1 MQIVK
6 INLFQC
12 NTPFKLWF
20 ASPHTTRTKADSV
33 IVELCFNNGIIGYGE
48 SAPRAYV
55 TGETCLTVTDVIKN
69 LFSHLLLG
77 RTIHSV
83 HDLESSLELLEKEC
97 IHRYRS
103 PYLSALGAIDIA
115 LFDALGKL
123 QKVPVHAILGPILG
137 NETPHSLSIPMLSSE
152 KLQNLL
158 HRLRTLD
165 FQSLK
170 IILGDVESD
179 NIERVRLIRSLFGVN
194 MDIRIEANGK
204 WTQQQA
210 ISNIEKLKRFNISAV
225 EQPIVASDFE
235 GLKEVRAAT
244 GVPVVAD
251 ESMISISDAKKLIEM
266 EACDIINIK
275 ISKCG
280 GLLKS
285 MRIADFARSKNVGRQ
300 VGAHV
305 GETNIL
311 TRAGEHFCLT
321 TPDVT
326 CFEGFSSLLF
336 EDSWCE
342 HPKTKNKRSN
352 DLYGIGLG
360 IEIKTGMFKSI
371 CSLNV

>member
-6 INLFQC
+6 IDLFQC

-20 ASPHTTRTKADSV
+20 ASPHTTRTQADSV
-33 IVELCFNNGIIGYGE
+33 IVELCFNNGIVGYGE
-48 SAPRAYV
+48 SAPRSYV
-55 TGETCLTVTDVIKN
+55 TGETCLTVTDLIKN

-77 RTIHSV
+77 RTINSV

-97 IHRYRS
+97 IHRNRF

-123 QKVPVHAILGPILG
+123 QKVPVHAILGPIMG

-152 KLQNLL
+152 KLQNLF
-158 HRLRTLD
+158 HRLKSLD
-165 FQSLK
+165 IQSVK

-179 NIERVRLIRSLFGVN
+179 NIERVRLIRSLFGMN

-225 EQPIVASDFE
+225 EQPVAAKDFD
-235 GLKEVRAAT
+235 GLKNVRTMT

-251 ESMISISDAKKLIEM
+251 ESIMTFSHAKELVEM
-266 EACDIINIK
+266 GACDIINIK

-285 MRIADFARSKNVGRQ
+285 RMIADFAQSRNVRCQ

-305 GETNIL
+305 GETEIL
-311 TRAGEHFCLT
+311 RRAGEYFTLA
-321 TPDVT
+321 TPDLV

-336 EDSWCE
+336 DSSWAKYRNKI
-342 HPKTKNKRSN
+342 KTDYSSN
-352 DLYGIGLG
+352 VGLG
-360 IEIKTGMFKSI
+360 IESNTSMLQ
-371 CSLNV
+371 SLYSLSV